1 MRWTN
6 KIVPPHSLMNQ
17 KHIIR
22 QTSHTYPFEIE
33 EIFLERLPGLS
44 VDRLVGDVRVLLIA
58 TALVVL
64 AAVGLPVPQA
74 HPAKVKLTL
83 GALLQAT
90 KHLKYEEQ
98 IL

>member
-1 MRWTN
+1 M
-6 KIVPPHSLMNQ
+6 
-17 KHIIR
+17 
-22 QTSHTYPFEIE
+22 
-33 EIFLERLPGLS
+33 
-44 VDRLVGDVRVLLIA
+44 DRLVGDVRVLLIA